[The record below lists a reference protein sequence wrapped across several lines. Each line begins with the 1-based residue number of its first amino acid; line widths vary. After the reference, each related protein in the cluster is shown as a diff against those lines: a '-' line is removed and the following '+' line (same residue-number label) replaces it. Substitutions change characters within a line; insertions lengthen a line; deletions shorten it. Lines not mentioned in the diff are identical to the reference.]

1 MTMDKN
7 TTYNGWSN
15 YQTWNVALWI
25 NNDECLYSMAL
36 ECRDY
41 AEFVERMRDL
51 GSTETPDRVAWND
64 SGINHAELDE
74 LFEKA
79 R

>member
-1 MTMDKN
+1 MSKN

-25 NNDECLYSMAL
+25 NNDEELYNMAL

-41 AEFVERMRDL
+41 AEFVESMRDH

-64 SGINHAELDE
+64 SSINYAELDE
-74 LFEKA
+74 LFEEA